1 LDKNKKAEDFVV
13 DMQAQLKEA
22 QENLQ
27 KVLDECAKLRYK
39 QDLATR
45 LIDGLKDEYIH
56 WKGNVEIL
64 GKMMNQV
71 VGINLISAGFIS

>member
-1 LDKNKKAEDFVV
+1 
-13 DMQAQLKEA
+13 MQAQLKEA

-71 VGINLISAGFIS
+71 VGINLISASFISQFGP